1 MIKEFKKDH
10 VIRSFLDSLYI
21 EKGLSKN
28 TVNSYENDIKAFS
41 KWTTKTLG
49 LHIKNLNKI
58 DINSYIAFLFK
69 EGLKSSSVNR
79 KISTL
84 KAFYLFLIKKKIIK
98 ISPTCLL

>member
-10 VIRSFLDSLYI
+10 VIGSFLDSLYI

-28 TVNSYENDIKAFS
+28 TVDSYENDIKAFS

-69 EGLKSSSVNR
+69 EGLKKFISKQKNINLKSVLF
-79 KISTL
+79 IS
-84 KAFYLFLIKKKIIK
+84 
-98 ISPTCLL
+98 